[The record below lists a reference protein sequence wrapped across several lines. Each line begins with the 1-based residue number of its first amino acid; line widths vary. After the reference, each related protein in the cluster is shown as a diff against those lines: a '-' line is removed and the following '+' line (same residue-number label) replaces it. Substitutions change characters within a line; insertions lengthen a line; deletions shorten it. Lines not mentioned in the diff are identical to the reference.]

1 MNLRLWFVDSVGLKL
16 GCFFFSFLFLGWGDM
31 GPFVVP
37 GLLVVVFAGS
47 AFKLI
52 ARKGTGEKLEESLRC
67 I

>member
-1 MNLRLWFVDSVGLKL
+1 
-16 GCFFFSFLFLGWGDM
+16 
-31 GPFVVP
+31 
-37 GLLVVVFAGS
+37 LLVVVFAGS